1 MRRKPPC
8 NSTASAWR
16 STTNTLDSSAVRKQ
30 KDPKRFTADCEL
42 SHLWLQMEIHTKE
55 HIIERLVLEQFLTIL
70 PEGIQTW
77 VQRLHPETCEEVIAL
92 VEDFHLIH
100 QEIGKCGQ
108 KIPVTLEDVAVYFT
122 KEECGRLDKRQRE
135 LYRDVMQETLKTVLS
150 GLWKIGFETPKPDV
164 NSQMEQEEEPCI
176 PDCQDAKEREIPRE
190 VGTG

>member
-1 MRRKPPC
+1 M
-8 NSTASAWR
+8 SFGV
-16 STTNTLDSSAVRKQ
+16 AVLR
-30 KDPKRFTADCEL
+30 DPEERLMEL
-42 SHLWLQMEIHTKE
+42 NLLQSVKMEIHTKE
-55 HIIERLVLEQFLTIL
+55 HIIELLVLEQFLTIL

-135 LYRDVMQETLKTVLS
+135 LYKDVMQETLKTVLS
-150 GLWKIGFETPKPDV
+150 GKIGFETPKPDV

-190 VGTG
+190 VGTGEK

>member
-1 MRRKPPC
+1 MHPLYPCLGQLTPVMRRKPPC

-30 KDPKRFTADCEL
+30 KDSKRFTADCEL
-42 SHLWLQMEIHTKE
+42 SHLWLQTEIHTKE
-55 HIIERLVLEQFLTIL
+55 QIIELLVLEQFLTIL

-92 VEDFHLIH
+92 VEDFHLNH

-122 KEECGRLDKRQRE
+122 KEEWGHLDKRQRE
-135 LYRDVMQETLKTVLS
+135 FYRDVMQETLKTVLS
-150 GLWKIGFETPKPDV
+150 GI
-164 NSQMEQEEEPCI
+164 
-176 PDCQDAKEREIPRE
+176 
-190 VGTG
+190 

>member
-1 MRRKPPC
+1 MHPLYPCLGQLTPVKRRKPPC

-55 HIIERLVLEQFLTIL
+55 HIIKLLVLEQFLTIL

-108 KIPVTLEDVAVYFT
+108 KQVIGSRAELRRSIP
-122 KEECGRLDKRQRE
+122 
-135 LYRDVMQETLKTVLS
+135 
-150 GLWKIGFETPKPDV
+150 
-164 NSQMEQEEEPCI
+164 
-176 PDCQDAKEREIPRE
+176 
-190 VGTG
+190 